1 MTRISATTS
10 NGQSIHAALEL
21 SKNRWLLAIQV
32 PGRDNP
38 SLHPIKGGDAE
49 GLMAKLGAA
58 RERVAKVAG
67 RTSTVTLCYEA
78 GYDGFW
84 LSRFLE
90 QRGIGCLV
98 MEPAS
103 LRVNRR
109 ARRVKT
115 DRIDVESILHTL
127 IAWCRG
133 ERHVYSMVVIPS
145 VEEEDLRRCHRARDR
160 LIRERTAH
168 INRIKGLL
176 FGQGI
181 RGINVKS
188 RYKTLKPVALVTG
201 DSRPLPE
208 RLGREITREIER
220 LSQVQ
225 AQIVE
230 IEHERDHL
238 ATSCEATERKRHDL
252 MRLKSLGPALSSTLA
267 REVYYRRFANRR
279 QVASYI
285 GIAPSA
291 YDSGDGHRSQ
301 GISKAGNRLARVAMV
316 EAAWLWLRH
325 QPDSAL
331 SKWFHDRTQG
341 QKGRIRRIM
350 IVALARKLA
359 IALWRYQETGLIPD
373 GSPQGK
379 PTLTIGKE
387 FQRA

>member
-1 MTRISATTS
+1 MTNVSTTISHE
-10 NGQSIHAALEL
+10 QSIYAALEL
-21 SKNRWLLAIQV
+21 SKNSWLLAIQV
-32 PGRDNP
+32 PDRDNP
-38 SLHPIKGGDAE
+38 SLHPIKGGNVA
-49 GLMAKLGAA
+49 GLMAKLDAA
-58 RERVAKVAG
+58 RDRVTKATG
-67 RTSTVTLCYEA
+67 QTSVVTLCYEA

-84 LSRFLE
+84 LARFLE
-90 QRGIGCLV
+90 QRDITCLV

-115 DRIDVESILHTL
+115 DRIDVENILHTL

-133 ERHVYSMVVIPS
+133 ERHVCSMVVIPS
-145 VEEEDLRRCHRARDR
+145 VEEEDLRRSHRERDR

-181 RGINVKS
+181 RGINVKAH
-188 RYKTLKPVALVTG
+188 YKTLRPAELITADG
-201 DSRPLPE
+201 RPLPE
-208 RLGREITREIER
+208 HLGREITREIER
-220 LSQVQ
+220 LAQLQ

-230 IEHERDHL
+230 TELERDHPV
-238 ATSCEATERKRHDL
+238 TSCEETERKRHDL
-252 MRLKSLGPALSSTLA
+252 MRLKGLGPALSSTLT
-267 REVYYRRFANRR
+267 REVYYRQFANRR

-285 GIAPSA
+285 GITPSA

-331 SKWFHDRTQG
+331 SQWFHHRTQG

-359 IALWRYQETGLIPD
+359 IALWRYLETGLIPE
-373 GSPQGK
+373 GANLK
-379 PTLTIGKE
+379 AK
-387 FQRA
+387 

>member
-1 MTRISATTS
+1 MARFPASTS
-10 NGQSIHAALEL
+10 NEHAIHAALEL
-21 SKNRWLLAIQV
+21 SKNSWLLAIQV

-49 GLMAKLGAA
+49 GLMAKLDAA
-58 RERVAKVAG
+58 RDRVAKLTG
-67 RTSTVTLCYEA
+67 ETPKVTLCHEA

-84 LSRFLE
+84 LARFVQ
-90 QRGIGCLV
+90 QRGIECLV

-103 LRVNRR
+103 LQVNRK

-133 ERHVYSMVVIPS
+133 ERHVCAMVVVPS
-145 VEEEDLRRCHRARDR
+145 VEEEDLRRSHRERDR

-181 RGINVKS
+181 RGISVKAS
-188 RYKTLKPVALVTG
+188 YKSLQPAALVTG
-201 DSRPLPE
+201 DGRALPE
-208 RLGREITREIER
+208 RLARETTREIER
-220 LSQVQ
+220 LALVQ
-225 AQIVE
+225 TQIAA
-230 IEHERDHL
+230 IERERDK
-238 ATSCEATERKRHDL
+238 APTPCVATERKRHDL
-252 MRLKSLGPALSSTLA
+252 MRLKGLGPALSSTLT
-267 REVYYRRFANRR
+267 REVYYRRFVNRR

-285 GIAPSA
+285 GIAPSP
-291 YDSGDGHRSQ
+291 YDSGAGHRSQ

-316 EAAWLWLRH
+316 EAAWLWVRH

-331 SKWFHDRTQG
+331 TRWFHDRTQG
-341 QKGRIRRIM
+341 QKGRIRCVM

-359 IALWRYQETGLIPD
+359 IALWRYLETGLIPE
-373 GSPQGK
+373 GAVVK
-379 PTLTIGKE
+379 
-387 FQRA
+387 

>member
-1 MTRISATTS
+1 MTGISAAIS
-10 NGQSIHAALEL
+10 NERSVYAALEL
-21 SKNRWLLAIQV
+21 SKNSWLLAIQV

-58 RERVAKVAG
+58 RERVAKVTG
-67 RTSTVTLCYEA
+67 QTPTVTLCYEA

-84 LSRFLE
+84 LARLFE
-90 QRGIGCLV
+90 QRGIECLV

-103 LRVNRR
+103 LQVNRR

-115 DRIDVESILHTL
+115 DRIDVESLLHML

-133 ERHVYSMVVIPS
+133 ERHVCSMVVMPS
-145 VEEEDLRRCHRARDR
+145 VEEEDLRRSHRERDR

-188 RYKTLKPVALVTG
+188 RYKTLTPAALVTADG
-201 DSRPLPE
+201 RPLPE
-208 RLGREITREIER
+208 RLGREIAREIER
-220 LSQVQ
+220 LALVQ
-225 AQIVE
+225 AQIVG
-230 IEHERDHL
+230 IEHERDHP
-238 ATSCEATERKRHDL
+238 ATSCVATERKRHDL
-252 MRLKSLGPALSSTLA
+252 LRLKGLGPALSSTLT
-267 REVYYRRFANRR
+267 REVYYRQFTNRR

-285 GIAPSA
+285 GITPSA
-291 YDSGDGHRSQ
+291 YDSGDGQRSQ
-301 GISKAGNRLARVAMV
+301 GISKAGNRLARVAMI

-331 SKWFHDRTQG
+331 SQWFHDRTQG
-341 QKGRIRRIM
+341 QKGRIRRVM

-359 IALWRYQETGLIPD
+359 IALWRYLETGLIPE
-373 GSPQGK
+373 GAVVK
-379 PTLTIGKE
+379 
-387 FQRA
+387 

>member
-1 MTRISATTS
+1 MTKFSASIS
-10 NGQSIHAALEL
+10 NDRSIHAALEL
-21 SKNRWLLAIQV
+21 SKNSWLLAIQV

-49 GLMAKLGAA
+49 GLMAKLDAA
-58 RERVAKVAG
+58 RQRVAKG
-67 RTSTVTLCYEA
+67 TDQTPTVTLCYEA

-84 LSRFLE
+84 LARLLE

-115 DRIDVESILHTL
+115 DRIDVENILHTL

-133 ERHVYSMVVIPS
+133 EHHVCSMVVIPS
-145 VEEEDLRRCHRARDR
+145 VEEEDLRRCHRERDR

-188 RYKTLKPVALVTG
+188 RYKTLKPAALVTADG
-201 DSRPLPE
+201 RPLPDH
-208 RLGREITREIER
+208 LGREISREIER
-220 LSQVQ
+220 LAQVQ
-225 AQIVE
+225 VQIAEVE
-230 IEHERDHL
+230 RERDYP
-238 ATSCEATERKRHDL
+238 ATSCVATERKRYDL
-252 MRLKSLGPALSSTLA
+252 MRLKGLGPALSSTLT

-285 GIAPSA
+285 GITPSA

-331 SKWFHDRTQG
+331 SQWYHHRTQG
-341 QKGRIRRIM
+341 QKGRIRRVM

-359 IALWRYQETGLIPD
+359 IALWRYLETGLIPE
-373 GSPQGK
+373 GAVVK
-379 PTLTIGKE
+379 
-387 FQRA
+387 

>member
-1 MTRISATTS
+1 MTQFPQSAC
-10 NGQSIHAALEL
+10 NEPSIHAALEL
-21 SKNRWLLAIQV
+21 SKNNWLLAIQV
-32 PGRDNP
+32 PDRDNP
-38 SLHPIKGGDAE
+38 SLHRLKGGDAE
-49 GLMAKLGAA
+49 GLMAKLDAA
-58 RERVAKVAG
+58 SDRVAKVMG
-67 RTSTVTLCYEA
+67 ERPKVTLCYEA

-84 LSRFLE
+84 LARLLE
-90 QRGIGCLV
+90 RRGIACLV

-103 LRVNRR
+103 LQVNRR

-133 ERHVYSMVVIPS
+133 ERQVCSMVVIPS
-145 VEEEDLRRCHRARDR
+145 VEEEDLRRSHRERDR

-181 RGINVKS
+181 RGIDIKS
-188 RYKTLKPVALVTG
+188 RTKSLKPAMLVTADG
-201 DSRPLPE
+201 RPLGQ
-208 RLGREITREIER
+208 RLGREITREIAR
-220 LSQVQ
+220 LGQLQ

-230 IEHERDHL
+230 VEGERDK
-238 ATSCEATERKRHDL
+238 TPTPCVETERKRRDL
-252 MRLKSLGPALSSTLA
+252 LRLKGLGPTLSATLT

-285 GIAPSA
+285 GIAPSP
-291 YDSGDGHRSQ
+291 YDSGDGRRSQ

-331 SKWFHDRTQG
+331 TRWFHQRTAG
-341 QKGRIRRIM
+341 QSKRVRCIM

-359 IALWRYQETGLIPD
+359 IALWRYLETGLIPE
-373 GSPQGK
+373 GAVV
-379 PTLTIGKE
+379 E
-387 FQRA
+387 

>member
-1 MTRISATTS
+1 MTGISAAVS
-10 NGQSIHAALEL
+10 IKQSIYAALEL
-21 SKNRWLLAIQV
+21 SKNSWLLAIQV

-38 SLHPIKGGDAE
+38 SLHPITGGDAE
-49 GLMAKLGAA
+49 GLVAKLDAA
-58 RERVAKVAG
+58 RERVAKVTG
-67 RTSTVTLCYEA
+67 QTPTVTLCYEA

-84 LSRFLE
+84 LARFLE
-90 QRGIGCLV
+90 QRGIECLV

-103 LRVNRR
+103 LQVNRR

-115 DRIDVESILHTL
+115 DRIDVERILHTL

-133 ERHVYSMVVIPS
+133 ERHACSMVVLPS
-145 VEEEDLRRCHRARDR
+145 VDEEDLRRSHRERDR

-188 RYKTLKPVALVTG
+188 RYKTLKPAALVTG
-201 DSRPLPE
+201 DGRPLPE

-220 LSQVQ
+220 LALVQ
-225 AQIVE
+225 AQLVE
-230 IEHERDHL
+230 IEHERDK
-238 ATSCEATERKRHDL
+238 APTSCEATERKRHQL
-252 MRLKSLGPALSSTLA
+252 LCLKGMGPALSSTLT
-267 REVYYRRFANRR
+267 REVYYRQFANRR

-285 GIAPSA
+285 GITPSA

-331 SKWFHDRTQG
+331 TQWFHDRTQG
-341 QKGRIRRIM
+341 QKGRIRRVM

-359 IALWRYQETGLIPD
+359 IALWRYLETGLIPE
-373 GSPQGK
+373 GASLK
-379 PTLTIGKE
+379 ARL
-387 FQRA
+387 R

>member
-1 MTRISATTS
+1 MTKFSAS
-10 NGQSIHAALEL
+10 IFNNQSIHAALEL
-21 SKNRWLLAIQV
+21 SKNSWLLAIQV

-49 GLMAKLGAA
+49 GLMAKLDAA
-58 RERVAKVAG
+58 RQRAAKGTG
-67 RTSTVTLCYEA
+67 RTPTVTLCYEA

-84 LSRFLE
+84 LARLLE

-115 DRIDVESILHTL
+115 DRIDVENILHTL

-133 ERHVYSMVVIPS
+133 EHHVCSMVVIPS
-145 VEEEDLRRCHRARDR
+145 VEEEDLRRCHRERDR

-181 RGINVKS
+181 RGINVKAH
-188 RYKTLKPVALVTG
+188 YKTLTPAELVTADG
-201 DSRPLPE
+201 RPLPDH
-208 RLGREITREIER
+208 LGCEISREIER
-220 LSQVQ
+220 LAQVQ
-225 AQIVE
+225 VQIAEVE
-230 IEHERDHL
+230 RERDHPV
-238 ATSCEATERKRHDL
+238 TSCEATERKRHDL
-252 MRLKSLGPALSSTLA
+252 LRLKGLGPSLSSTLT

-331 SKWFHDRTQG
+331 SQWFHHRTQG

-359 IALWRYQETGLIPD
+359 IAFWRYLETGLIPA
-373 GSPQGK
+373 GAVVK
-379 PTLTIGKE
+379 
-387 FQRA
+387 

>member
-1 MTRISATTS
+1 MTILSAAIS
-10 NGQSIHAALEL
+10 NDQSVYAALEL
-21 SKNRWLLAIQV
+21 SKNSWLLAIQV
-32 PGRDNP
+32 PRRDNP

-49 GLMAKLGAA
+49 GLMTKLVAA
-58 RERVAKVAG
+58 RRRVAKVTG
-67 RTSTVTLCYEA
+67 QTPTVTLCYEA

-84 LSRFLE
+84 LARLLE

-115 DRIDVESILHTL
+115 DRIDVENILHTL

-133 ERHVYSMVVIPS
+133 EHHVCCMVVIPS
-145 VEEEDLRRCHRARDR
+145 VEEEDLRRSHRERDR

-168 INRIKGLL
+168 INLIKGLL

-188 RYKTLKPVALVTG
+188 RYKTLTPAALVTADG
-201 DSRPLPE
+201 RPLPE
-208 RLGREITREIER
+208 RLGREIAREIER
-220 LSQVQ
+220 LALVQ
-225 AQIVE
+225 TQIVK
-230 IEHERDHL
+230 IEHERDK
-238 ATSCEATERKRHDL
+238 APTSCQATERKRHDL
-252 MRLKSLGPALSSTLA
+252 LRLKGLGPALSSTLT

-285 GIAPSA
+285 GITPSA
-291 YDSGDGHRSQ
+291 YDSGGGHRSQ

-331 SKWFHDRTQG
+331 SQWFHDRTQG
-341 QKGRIRRIM
+341 RKGRIRRVM

-359 IALWRYQETGLIPD
+359 IALWRYLETGLIPE
-373 GSPQGK
+373 GAVVK
-379 PTLTIGKE
+379 
-387 FQRA
+387 